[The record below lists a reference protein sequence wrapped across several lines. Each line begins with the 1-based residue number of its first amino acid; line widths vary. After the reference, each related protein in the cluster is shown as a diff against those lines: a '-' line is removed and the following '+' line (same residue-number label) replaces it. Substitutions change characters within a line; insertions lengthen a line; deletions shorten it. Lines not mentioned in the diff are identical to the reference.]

1 MNTRTLRCFI
11 EVYEKKSIAAAAKEV
26 YISPQGLSKIIRQLE
41 YDLDTELFYR
51 GAHGMEP
58 TEAAEVLY
66 ARARHIIYLL
76 DDIKKEISIL
86 GGSKTALHMV
96 ISFSGSLAVPYEILQ
111 RFMEVQPQV
120 QLKIDEYPDEY
131 PINELFQDEADVGI
145 VLGHEGIAHCTY
157 EILVPGRTVIVAKKG
172 HPLSEKKE
180 LSIQDLRDVTIILKA
195 TEPGRDNPLQEAC
208 EKAGFL
214 PKILYVSGNL
224 LAARRTCKQSLAVME
239 SVDLIEKVSPDEDL
253 VVILLKEKISRPIYL
268 VSRERDIQNR
278 AVTLL
283 QKFLRENVK
292 R

>member
-51 GAHGMEP
+51 GVHGMEP

-86 GGSKTALHMV
+86 GGSKTALHMI
-96 ISFSGSLAVPYEILQ
+96 ISFAGSLIIPFEVLQ
-111 RFMEVQPQV
+111 RFMDAHPQV

-131 PINELFQDEADVGI
+131 PIHEMFQDEADVGL
-145 VLGHEGIAHCTY
+145 VLGHEGIAHCNY
-157 EILVPGRTVIVAKKG
+157 EVLVPGRTVVVVKEG
-172 HPLSEKKE
+172 HPLSKHKE
-180 LSIQDLRDVTIILKA
+180 ISIQDIKGFPLILKTA
-195 TEPGRDNPLQEAC
+195 EPGRDNPLLEQC
-208 EKAGFL
+208 NKLGIT
-214 PKILYVSGNL
+214 PKIVYTSGNL
-224 LAARRTCKQSLAVME
+224 LAARRSCKDGLAVME
-239 SVDLIEKVSPDEDL
+239 SVDFIETAYPDKDL
-253 VVILLKEKISRPIYL
+253 VVLLLKEKINRPVYFISRD
-268 VSRERDIQNR
+268 REIQNR

-283 QKFLRENVK
+283 QKFLREHCK

>member
-41 YDLDTELFYR
+41 YDLDMDLFYR

-86 GGSKTALHMV
+86 SGSKTALHMV
-96 ISFSGSLAVPYEILQ
+96 VCFAGSLAVPYELLY
-111 RFMEVQPQV
+111 RFMELHPQV

-131 PINELFQDEADVGI
+131 PIHEIFQDEADVGI
-145 VLGHEGIAHCTY
+145 VLGHEGIAHCNY
-157 EILVPGRTVIVAKKG
+157 ETLAQGKTVLVAKKG
-172 HPLSEKKE
+172 HPLTVKE
-180 LSIQDLRDVTIILKA
+180 EISVQDLQNISLILKA
-195 TEPGRDNPLQEAC
+195 TEPGRDNPLLEYCHKQ
-208 EKAGFL
+208 GIT
-214 PKILYVSGNL
+214 PKTLYTSGNL
-224 LAARRTCKQSLAVME
+224 IAARRSCKQGLALME
-239 SVDLIEKVSPDEDL
+239 SVDIIEKAYPDDEL
-253 VVILLKEKISRPIYL
+253 TVLPLKEKINRPIYFI
-268 VSRERDIQNR
+268 SRDRDIQNR

-283 QKFLRENVK
+283 QKFIRENVTV
-292 R
+292 